1 MKFYLKENPANQI
14 HSKTLGKPVPFE
26 YISKTLAVFKTEDAG
41 LQAEFAA
48 AISANR
54 YGLREI
60 QEAEYDAYL
69 KKKPALPESW
79 FRSPPGREE
88 IGGFQAMDTSP
99 RPQTPTV
106 AAPAAVAE
114 AVNPA
119 IAADMPAIQ
128 KPRLGRPR
136 KVHADAKI

>member
-14 HSKTLGKPVPFE
+14 HSRTLGKAVEFE
-26 YISKTLAVFKTEDAG
+26 YVSKILAVFKTNDAG
-41 LQAEFAA
+41 LQSEFSS
-48 AISANR
+48 AIGANR

-69 KKKPALPESW
+69 KKKPTMPESW

-88 IGGFQAMDTSP
+88 IGGHPAMDTSP
-99 RPQTPTV
+99 RREPPTV
-106 AAPAAVAE
+106 AAPVVAGE
-114 AVNPA
+114 PVSPA
-119 IAADMPAIQ
+119 IAADMPQIQ
-128 KPRLGRPR
+128 KPRLGRPK